1 MKSKILATLGPS
13 SLNKITVEDLTSQE
27 IYLFRINLSHT
38 KLNDL
43 ESIVK
48 NIPKIF

>member
-13 SLNKITVEDLTSQE
+13 SLNKITVEDLTSQG
-27 IYLFRINLSHT
+27 IYLFRLNLSQSEMAVM
-38 KLNDL
+38 NN
-43 ESIVK
+43 K